1 MAKRKII
8 FLILTIEY
16 LKVILIMKR
25 MIFFQ
30 KLDIPIKDIEN
41 CKSILLIDSNITY
54 EQPILSH
61 KIRKAFLKESKINSI
76 HTYSYKNNFN
86 LNNSLLINPNN
97 FSETLIDIIEYLSV
111 ITVNDK
117 TLKNSQYQKQ

>member
-1 MAKRKII
+1 M
-8 FLILTIEY
+8 
-16 LKVILIMKR
+16 
-25 MIFFQ
+25 
-30 KLDIPIKDIEN
+30 
-41 CKSILLIDSNITY
+41 
-54 EQPILSH
+54 
-61 KIRKAFLKESKINSI
+61 KESKINSI

-117 TLKNSQYQKQ
+117 TLKKFTIPETVKNKFKGLTNTNIIESCGMSNIDNASFSDSFTIKSQYEKL